1 MTTHADFVRDIEQR
15 LKTIFYGNSGI
26 QAESMCYSLLAGGK
40 RLRPVMLLAAVEMLG
55 GSIEEAMIPAC
66 AIEMIHTYSLIHD
79 DLPGMDNDTLR
90 RGVPTNHVVYGEGQA
105 ILAGDGL
112 LTHAFQIMA
121 ENALN
126 YPEHAVRHLWA
137 IREIASGAGVNG
149 MIQGQSLDLLC
160 EKEGG
165 GANELEL
172 IHLGKTAAMFRGALR
187 AGGRIANANDGELYA
202 LTEYAR
208 NYGLLFQYADDIL
221 DVTSSAKEMGK
232 STGKDE
238 KNGKLTAVSLYG
250 LDGAKNRCKT
260 LYEDATDALRAFGDR
275 AEYFYKAAQDA
286 IEKID
291 L

>member
-1 MTTHADFVRDIEQR
+1 MTTHVEFARDIEQR
-15 LKTIFYGNSGI
+15 LRTIFYGNSGI

-40 RLRPVMLLAAVEMLG
+40 RLRPVMLLETVEMLG
-55 GSIEEAMIPAC
+55 GSVEEAMIPAC

-90 RGVPTNHVVYGEGQA
+90 RGLPANHIVYGVGQA

-126 YPEHAVRHLWA
+126 YPEHIIRHVWA

-165 GANELEL
+165 GPNELEL
-172 IHLGKTAAMFRGALR
+172 IHLGKTAAMFRAAMR
-187 AGGRIANANDGELYA
+187 AGGRIAGADDGELFA
-202 LTEYAR
+202 LTEFAR
-208 NYGLLFQYADDIL
+208 NFGLLFQYVDDIL
-221 DVTSSAKEMGK
+221 DVTASTAEMGK
-232 STGKDE
+232 SSGKDA
-238 KNGKLTAVSLYG
+238 KSGKLTAVTLYG
-250 LDGAKNRCKT
+250 LDGAQERCKV
-260 LYEDATDALRAFGDR
+260 LYEDAVAALRAFG
-275 AEYFYKAAQDA
+275 EKGLYFKQAVEEVV
-286 IEKID
+286 EKIN

>member
-1 MTTHADFVRDIEQR
+1 MTTHAEYVRDIEQR
-15 LKTIFYGNSGI
+15 LRTIFYGNSGI

-40 RLRPVMLLAAVEMLG
+40 RLRPAMLLATVEMLG
-55 GSIEEAMIPAC
+55 GSVDEAMIPAC
-66 AIEMIHTYSLIHD
+66 AVEMIHTYSLIHD

-126 YPEHAVRHLWA
+126 YPEHALRHIWA

-165 GANELEL
+165 GTSELEL
-172 IHLGKTAAMFRGALR
+172 IHLGKTAAMFRGAMR
-187 AGGRIANANDGELYA
+187 AGGRLAGADDGELFA
-202 LTEYAR
+202 LTEFAR

-221 DVTSSAKEMGK
+221 DVISSVAVMGK
-232 STGKDE
+232 SMGKDE
-238 KNGKLTAVSLYG
+238 ESGKLTAVSLYG
-250 LDGAKNRCKT
+250 LDGAKKRCQT
-260 LYEDATDALRAFGDR
+260 LYADAINALRAFGSGS
-275 AEYFYKAAQDA
+275 EYFRRTADDA
-286 IEKID
+286 MEKIN